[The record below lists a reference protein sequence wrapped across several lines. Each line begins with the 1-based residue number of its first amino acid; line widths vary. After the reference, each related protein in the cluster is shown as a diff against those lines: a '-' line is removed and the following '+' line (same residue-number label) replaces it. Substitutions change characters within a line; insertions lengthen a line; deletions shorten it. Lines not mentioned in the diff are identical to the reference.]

1 MNGSTITQK
10 PNIVQIIAATGAV
23 VIGIMLTFALVWCA
37 IWKIYIDNSL
47 LMAMSTLLG
56 GIAGA
61 ITTILVGRSIA
72 QLNQPDE
79 PIQAEINQPPN
90 HPVPVAPVAPV
101 PQPQP
106 DQIKP

>member
-1 MNGSTITQK
+1 MNGTSQISQK
-10 PNIVQIIAATGAV
+10 PTTVQVIAATGAV
-23 VIGIMLTFALVWCA
+23 VIGVMLTFALVWCA

-79 PIQAEINQPPN
+79 PIQTTITQPIN
-90 HPVPVAPVAPV
+90 HPVPVAQVAAV
-101 PQPQP
+101 PQPDP
-106 DQIKP
+106 IKP